1 MKKQLRKAMICTV
14 AMMLVAVLTL
24 TGVTYAWFSESNSAQ
39 VTDFSLQVE
48 ASTGGVYI
56 SKDPYTGFKNT
67 LTFTDIP
74 TSNFNPVSTGGVL
87 DSNNEL
93 EFFKGTIASP
103 TATTLDT
110 IEKVPAEGYYLARTI
125 YFENSMGTS
134 DVTVSLDGTKI
145 TAGVDKN
152 ELVGPVLAARIAI
165 VTQGVVSADEIRDT
179 ANRNYEVDEDNP
191 ATVQILDYAPT
202 THTDTGLDE
211 YKNSLDPSATGS
223 TPFKYYG
230 VKAIG
235 TNVNRFNE
243 GTPSESLTL
252 LTPDNTGILKTSDDK
267 VQFTIPAGHNLKT
280 TVYIWLEGQDSDCQ
294 NDISG
299 IQYNVSLKFTLVE

>member
-24 TGVTYAWFSESNSAQ
+24 TGVTYAWFSESDGAQ

-56 SKDPYTGFKNT
+56 SDKPYTGFKNT
-67 LTFTDIP
+67 LTFKDIP
-74 TSNFNPVSTGGVL
+74 TSNFNPVSTGGTL
-87 DSNNEL
+87 NSNNEL
-93 EFFKGTIASP
+93 EFFKGTIASQ

-110 IEKVPAEGYYLARTI
+110 IEKVSAEGYYLARTI
-125 YFENSMGTS
+125 YFENSRGTS

-152 ELVGPVLAARIAI
+152 EKVGPVLAARIAI
-165 VTQGVVSADEIRDT
+165 VTQGVVSADEIKDT
-179 ANRNYEVDEDNP
+179 ENRKYEVDENNP
-191 ATVQILDYAPT
+191 ATVQILDYEPT
-202 THTDTGLDE
+202 THTDNGLDE
-211 YKNSLDPSATGS
+211 YKSSLDPSA

-230 VKAIG
+230 VKAVG

-243 GTPSESLTL
+243 TPSDSLTL
-252 LTPDNTGILKTSDDK
+252 LTPDNTGILKTSDDE